1 MGEPIGRRQFASGAL
16 GAGVVLA
23 APSVRAQA
31 WPTQTVKIICGYPP
45 GGSTDAFARAYG
57 DYAAQKLG
65 QPFVVEN
72 KTGAASIIACEYVAK
87 AAPDG
92 YTLLFTNSTALFQ
105 NQATYKSL
113 PYDPVRDF
121 VPVALFPTGHLPMY
135 VHSSV
140 PAKDLKE
147 FIAWGRVNKVSFA
160 TYGPGS
166 VSHVTC
172 AKLNELYGLKM
183 EPVHYRG
190 EGAMWPDVAA
200 GNCQAAVGSYQSA
213 LASMKAGHVRPIAV
227 PTMKRLVSKLPD
239 VPTFH
244 EQGATHPTFLLEG
257 MVGCLAP
264 KGTSRD
270 IVERLSG
277 LFVEAGKTERIQ
289 KIIDLFG
296 IDDAAQDWR
305 ALERF
310 MREMGPQLIASVK
323 ELGLTPQ

>member
-1 MGEPIGRRQFASGAL
+1 MGVPFGRRRLVL

-23 APSVRAQA
+23 APAVKAQA
-31 WPTQTVKIICGYPP
+31 AWPAQTVKIVCGYPP

-72 KTGAASIIACEYVAK
+72 KTGAASIIACEIVAK

-105 NQATYKSL
+105 NQVTYKTL

-135 VHSSV
+135 VHKDV
-140 PAKDLKE
+140 PAKDVKA
-147 FIAWGRVNKVSFA
+147 FIAWAKNNKVSFA

-200 GNCQAAVGSYQSA
+200 GTCHAAVGSYQSA
-213 LASMKAGHVRPIAV
+213 LSAMQAGSVRPIAV
-227 PTMKRLVSKLPD
+227 PTMKRLKSKLPD
-239 VPTFH
+239 IPTFY
-244 EQGATHPTFLLEG
+244 EQGLTHPTFLLEG

-264 KGTSRD
+264 KGTPRAV
-270 IVERLSG
+270 VEKLSDV
-277 LFVEAGKTERIQ
+277 FVEAGKTERIQ
-289 KIIDLFG
+289 KILDLFG

-305 ALERF
+305 ALEAF
-310 MREMGPQLIASVK
+310 MKDMGPQLIASVK